1 MIAATVTETTL
12 NTNGKRDMMKQD
24 ILNSI
29 FVQDI
34 INSRGRDSGLSDL
47 YL

>member
-1 MIAATVTETTL
+1 MMAATVTGHSL
-12 NTNGKRDMMKQD
+12 NTNGRRDSMKQGN
-24 ILNSI
+24 LNSI

-34 INSRGRDSGLSDL
+34 INSRGRDSDLGSL